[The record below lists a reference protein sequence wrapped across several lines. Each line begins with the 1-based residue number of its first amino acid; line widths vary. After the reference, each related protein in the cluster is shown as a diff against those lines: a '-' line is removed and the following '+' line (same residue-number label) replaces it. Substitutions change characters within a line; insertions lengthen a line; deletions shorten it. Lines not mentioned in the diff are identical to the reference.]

1 MNSAAPGAK
10 GTALVTGAS
19 RGIGRAIA
27 LRLSADG
34 YDIVAA
40 ARDEGELDSLRGD
53 IERRDGT
60 CRALPLDVTDAAA
73 VSRALHGL
81 EVDVLVNNAG
91 VGVIKPF
98 VEMSL
103 EEWNTMMDV
112 NVNALFHVTRALLP
126 GMLARGRGHVCT
138 IGSISARSAYVGGAA
153 YSGTKAFVTAWAE
166 SLMLEVRGR
175 GVKVSVVAPGG
186 VATEFSG
193 HEVTDADRWKLAPE
207 DVAAAVSQVLGTP
220 ADVLIHRLEVRTLT
234 PPPPKGGKSS

>member
-1 MNSAAPGAK
+1 VSDRGPGEK

-27 LRLSADG
+27 RRLSTDG
-34 YDIVAA
+34 YDVVAV
-40 ARDEGELDSLRGD
+40 ARDAGELDSLCAEIVRAGG
-53 IERRDGT
+53 E
-60 CRALPLDVTDAAA
+60 CRALVLDVTDGAA
-73 VSRALHGL
+73 VNRALSGL
-81 EVDVLVNNAG
+81 AVDVLVNNAG
-91 VGVIKPF
+91 IGVIKPF

-103 EEWNTMMDV
+103 DEWNRMMDV
-112 NVNALFHVTRALLP
+112 NVNALFHVTHALLP
-126 GMLARGRGHVCT
+126 GMLERGRGHVCT

-193 HEVTDADRWKLAPE
+193 HEVTDSDRWKLAPE
-207 DVAAAVSQVLGTP
+207 DVATAVSQVVGTLP
-220 ADVLIHRLEVRTLT
+220 DVLIHRLEVRTLT
-234 PPPPKGGKSS
+234 PPPSKGGKSP

>member
-1 MNSAAPGAK
+1 VSGEGRGEK
-10 GTALVTGAS
+10 ETALVTGAS

-27 LRLSADG
+27 KRLSADG
-34 YDIVAA
+34 YDIVAV
-40 ARDEGELDSLRGD
+40 ARDKGELDSLCEE
-53 IERRDGT
+53 IEQSGGR
-60 CRALPLDVTDAAA
+60 CRALVLDVTDAEA
-73 VSRALHGL
+73 VARASRDL

-98 VEMSL
+98 IDMSL
-103 EEWNTMMDV
+103 EEWNTMIDV
-112 NVNALFHVTRALLP
+112 NVNALFHVTHALLP
-126 GMLARGRGHVCT
+126 GMVARGHGHVCT

-207 DVAAAVSQVLGTP
+207 DVATAVSQVVGTLP
-220 ADVLIHRLEVRTLT
+220 DVLIHRLEVRTLT
-234 PPPPKGGKSS
+234 PPPSKGGKQP